1 MGSTSGAAS
10 RRSRSSAAVASQ
22 RVVDS
27 QPWTATRCQRLLRP
41 LQSRIATIR
50 RELATLGQIS
60 ATPAKSG
67 TSLPKHQTLSPQ
79 QWLKPRKKRVRTYSQ
94 RHIHGDGQ
102 LPGDGSQQAP
112 VLTHKAFCQDQGR
125 SDDQRQMCPATPLL
139 RKAAN
144 QLFSSPVAPPLE
156 TIEGITGAHQE
167 QPRRRGKRKQTEISE
182 RLSSCRSKCDARR
195 YADLEAI
202 YRAFEALLVAT
213 APHTAPQQANNGFL
227 GVCLRRVPD
236 YIAGVEAWEQDEA
249 EASGTGSTVT
259 GINTSAQIYNDL
271 EALGAH
277 NGWKYLRAVVMA
289 DGVRA
294 LALAIEDGLWID
306 NFTQALVALCMRF
319 GASKEAERL
328 LNSLSYRLL
337 LSEEAITD
345 SIAAGRHDRLPHGLL
360 LNFAAET
367 GRRAYVLEQYR
378 HLLVHDGFS
387 MDWLL
392 TDGFNDLWELAI
404 NTLSKDSSARQ
415 AVDFATDLVVVVG
428 QRLPRITA
436 TRHGKSSSTIIATL
450 QHKALIGALAAMASM
465 SFLGEHGANAS
476 TTPDNRTIR
485 VGNRLRYILRSCIHN
500 FRQRRKHIS
509 HMGYSLAC
517 LALLCSSASL
527 HDDSMESGLTQSLNG
542 LWSERTAPCAGWIP
556 RWREHFDILVSLIS
570 SISINCSRATA
581 STPQYFLDIF
591 FRRLQQLELEAGVV
605 DALKAASAFHLAQ
618 QTNNVRDLIYAE
630 NLQKRAL
637 TDGGVNETQ
646 GSAITPVK
654 ASSQILFTGYAWD
667 ETIGEWVMATPA
679 TTSLAIRTPRQP
691 RLELDSEDS
700 DDDLSLGMMETPQ
713 LQSSLPVTPYTMYSE
728 GEARRSAS
736 PRNKRQMCSK
746 PGPRRSLPVVSST
759 SRSTTH
765 RISQSETEDSDA
777 DEVAASCFD
786 DELAQAD
793 ESDNGIV
800 NTRLTTMRRH
810 TAKRRRTH
818 SDLFTTARSGSR
830 IRSSA
835 APRTI
840 SSSFIGVSSS
850 DDELGL

>member
-1 MGSTSGAAS
+1 MGSIGGAAF
-10 RRSRSSAAVASQ
+10 RRSRSSVAIPSQ
-22 RVVDS
+22 READA

-41 LQSRIATIR
+41 LQSRIVTIR
-50 RELATLGQIS
+50 RELTTLGQIS
-60 ATPAKSG
+60 ATPAKSS
-67 TSLPKHQTLSPQ
+67 TSLSKNQTHSPQ

-94 RHIHGDGQ
+94 RHLHGDGQ
-102 LPGDGSQQAP
+102 VLGDGLQQAP
-112 VLTHKAFCQDQGR
+112 VLTHKALRQDQATLN
-125 SDDQRQMCPATPLL
+125 DQRQMCPATPLL

-144 QLFSSPVAPPLE
+144 QLFSSPTAPLPE
-156 TIEGITGAHQE
+156 FAEGSTGAHQE
-167 QPRRRGKRKQTEISE
+167 QRRRRSKRKQTEIRE
-182 RLSSCRSKCDARR
+182 RLSSCRSKCDVQR

-213 APHTAPQQANNGFL
+213 APHTAPQQAGNGFL

-249 EASGTGSTVT
+249 ESSGTGSTVT
-259 GINTSAQIYNDL
+259 GINTPARIYNDL
-271 EALGAH
+271 EALGVH
-277 NGWKYLRAVVMA
+277 NGWKYLRAVVLA

-294 LALAIEDGLWID
+294 LALGIEDGLWID

-319 GASKEAERL
+319 GASKEAECL
-328 LNSLSYRLL
+328 LNSLSHRLL
-337 LSEEAITD
+337 LSEEPTTD
-345 SIAAGRHDRLPHGLL
+345 SIAAGRHDRLPHSLL
-360 LNFAAET
+360 LNFALET

-378 HLLVHDGFS
+378 HLLAHDGFS
-387 MDWLL
+387 MDWLI
-392 TDGFNDLWELAI
+392 TDGFSDLWELTI
-404 NTLSKDSSARQ
+404 NTLSRDSSARQ

-428 QRLPRITA
+428 QRLPRVAA
-436 TRHGKSSSTIIATL
+436 TRHGKSSSTVIATS

-465 SFLGEHGANAS
+465 SFLGEHGVNAS
-476 TTPDNRTIR
+476 TTPSNRTIR

-500 FRQRRKHIS
+500 FRQRRKHLS

-517 LALLCSSASL
+517 LSLLCSSSSL

-581 STPQYFLDIF
+581 STPQYFLDLF
-591 FRRLQQLELEAGVV
+591 FRRLLQLELESGVV

-630 NLQKRAL
+630 NLQKQSL
-637 TDGGVNETQ
+637 TDGDVDETQ
-646 GSAITPVK
+646 GSTTTPVK
-654 ASSQILFTGYAWD
+654 AGSQILFTGYAWD

-679 TTSLAIRTPRQP
+679 PTSLAIRTPRQP

-700 DDDLSLGMMETPQ
+700 DDDLSLGMIETPQ
-713 LQSSLPVTPYTMYSE
+713 LLSSLPVTPYTVCSE
-728 GEARRSAS
+728 GEAQRSAS
-736 PRNKRQMCSK
+736 PWNKRQMCSR
-746 PGPRRSLPVVSST
+746 PRPRRSLPVVPST
-759 SRSTTH
+759 SQTTTH
-765 RISQSETEDSDA
+765 RVLQSETEDSDA

-793 ESDNGIV
+793 ESDGGIV
-800 NTRLTTMRRH
+800 STRLTTMRRH

-818 SDLFTTARSGSR
+818 SDLFTTAKSGNR
-830 IRSSA
+830 TRPSA
-835 APRTI
+835 APRKT
-840 SSSFIGVSSS
+840 SSSFIWVSSS